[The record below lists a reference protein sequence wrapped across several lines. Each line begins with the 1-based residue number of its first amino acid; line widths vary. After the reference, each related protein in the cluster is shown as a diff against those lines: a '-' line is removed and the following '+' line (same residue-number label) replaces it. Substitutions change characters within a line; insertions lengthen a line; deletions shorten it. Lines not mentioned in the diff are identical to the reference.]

1 MTIQTFLKVL
11 GGLILVGGIGL
22 ILANQWH
29 YQNLGGIEVRRH
41 GLSGSIQLKENGEW
55 TTPAIADTRAPA
67 VPAAILKTAKVDP
80 PSGSWGTDQLMAF
93 TAVTQEPIKG
103 RIAVHILIRDT
114 QNRVV
119 MRGDKSLRLTVDW
132 PGKSRVPVVLDTTV
146 DRPTF
151 PHTIVVS
158 LENID
163 QQGT

>member
-1 MTIQTFLKVL
+1 MTIQTFIKALAGV
-11 GGLILVGGIGL
+11 ILVGAVGL

-55 TTPAIADTRAPA
+55 KAPAISETRAPA
-67 VPAAILKTAKVDP
+67 VPADLLKSVKVDP
-80 PSGSWGTDQLMAF
+80 PTGHWGTDQLMAF

-103 RIAVHILIRDT
+103 RIAVHIMIRDT

-119 MRGDKSLRLTVDW
+119 LRGDKSLRLTVDW
-132 PGKSRVPVVLDTTV
+132 PGQSRVPVVLDTTM
-146 DRPTF
+146 DRPSF
-151 PHTIVVS
+151 PHNILVR

-163 QQGT
+163 Q